1 MKEQVLYL
9 SQVSMS
15 GFTKLWILIWT
26 FWVEVPFGDSFQKKS
41 LKFYVEPISGIYF
54 EISENNYGQNH
65 EEDRYISGNDKCWSG
80 QLRQRTL
87 WVAKG
92 EREKEK
98 RWLKR
103 RNRTSWGEWGKLPK
117 GGSTYQ
123 WDQRVIK
130 ETANVPCDVTIP
142 GMLEISL
149 KAVLRKA
156 LGFLMSWTFNTGQ
169 DKT

>member
-9 SQVSMS
+9 SQVSMC
-15 GFTKLWILIWT
+15 GLQTLDFNLNILSWSP
-26 FWVEVPFGDSFQKKS
+26 FWRLPFQKKS

-65 EEDRYISGNDKCWSG
+65 EEDRYISGKDKCWSG

-87 WVAKG
+87 WVAKR
-92 EREKEK
+92 ERE
-98 RWLKR
+98 RKR
-103 RNRTSWGEWGKLPK
+103 RDDWK
-117 GGSTYQ
+117 GGIELAEVNEENCQKEGANISEI
-123 WDQRVIK
+123 RESLK

-149 KAVLRKA
+149 KAVLGKH
-156 LGFLMSWTFNTGQ
+156 
-169 DKT
+169 